1 VAAGVTFGNVR
12 LALRAL
18 GSTRL
23 RTTLTLLGVLIGTAA
38 VILLVGVVSGS
49 KSLVQR
55 RMEALGT
62 KAVWVVANENPD
74 NGVGTRAR
82 FTRLRPA
89 DVDALRDRNRAPDV
103 VSVEPVAKTLITVT
117 WEGTTYNPA
126 TFAATPPGLA
136 PIYNVQLSRG
146 VFYSDGDEADHARVA
161 VLGQEVVDHLIEKGV
176 DPVGQ
181 KISINNVAFKVI
193 GVMEKKGTI
202 AQYDQDDIVFVPLS
216 TAVDSLTGHIDSYF
230 VVGILAGSPE
240 AVPAVKAQVDS
251 VLRQA
256 HGLGPGDSADYMIL
270 TAADLVLSTDSVSGR
285 FNQLLLA
292 VALIS
297 LTIGGIGVMN
307 IMLVSVT
314 ERTHEIGIRKALGAQ
329 RQDIRS
335 QFLTEAVIVSL
346 AGGLL
351 GIVAGLAATHHPLGE
366 IHPEGSLT
374 AVLAA
379 LSVSAV
385 VGVVSGV
392 YPAERA
398 ARMTPVEALR
408 YE

>member
-1 VAAGVTFGNVR
+1 MTIGNVR

-38 VILLVGVVSGS
+38 VILLVGVVTGS
-49 KSLVQR
+49 RSLVQR

-74 NGVGTRAR
+74 NGTGTRSR
-82 FTRLRPA
+82 FSRLEPD
-89 DVDALRDRNRAPDV
+89 DVEALRRPDRAPDIV
-103 VSVEPVAKTLITVT
+103 TVEPVAKALVTAT
-117 WEGTTYNPA
+117 WEGFTYSPA

-136 PIYNVQLSRG
+136 PIYNVKLSSG
-146 VFYSDGDEADHARVA
+146 VFYSEVDEADHARVA
-161 VLGQEVVDHLIEKGV
+161 VLGAEVVDHLFEKGIE
-176 DPVGQ
+176 PEGQ
-181 KISINNVAFKVI
+181 KISLNNVAFKVV
-193 GVMEKKGTI
+193 GVMERKGTI
-202 AQYDQDDIVFVPLS
+202 AQYNQDDIIFVPLS
-216 TAVDSLTGHIDSYF
+216 TAVDSLTGHVDSYF
-230 VVGILAGSPE
+230 VLGIMAGSPDQ
-240 AVPAVKAQVDS
+240 VPAVKAQVDA
-251 VLRQA
+251 VLRQS
-256 HGLGPGDSADYMIL
+256 HGLSPTDSADYMIL
-270 TAADLVLSTDSVSGR
+270 TAADLVRSTDSVSGR

-314 ERTHEIGIRKALGAQ
+314 ERTQEIGIRKALGAQ
-329 RQDIRS
+329 RHDIRS
-335 QFLTEAVIVSL
+335 QFLIEAVIVSL
-346 AGGLL
+346 LGGAL

-366 IHPEGSLT
+366 IRPEGSLV

-379 LSVSAV
+379 
-385 VGVVSGV
+385 VGVSVAVGVLSGV

-398 ARMTPVEALR
+398 ARMTPIEALR
-408 YE
+408 FE

>member
-1 VAAGVTFGNVR
+1 VTITNVR

-23 RTTLTLLGVLIGTAA
+23 RTALTLLGVLIGTAA
-38 VILLVGVVSGS
+38 VILLVGVVTGS
-49 KSLVQR
+49 KSLLQS
-55 RMEALGT
+55 RMDALGT
-62 KAVWVVANENPD
+62 KAVWVLANENPD
-74 NGVGTRAR
+74 GGTGTRSR
-82 FTRLRPA
+82 FSRLRPA
-89 DVDALRDRNRAPDV
+89 DVEALRRRDRAPDIV
-103 VSVEPVAKTLITVT
+103 TVEPVAKALVTAT
-117 WEGTTYNPA
+117 WENVSYSPA

-136 PIYNVQLSRG
+136 PIYNVRLSSG
-146 VFYSDGDEADHARVA
+146 VFYSDVDETDHARVA
-161 VLGQEVVDHLIEKGV
+161 VLGAEVVDHLFDHGV

-181 KISINNVAFKVI
+181 KISLNNVAFRVI
-193 GVMEKKGTI
+193 GVMARKGTI
-202 AQYDQDDIVFVPLS
+202 AQYNQDDIIFVPLS

-230 VVGILAGSPE
+230 VLGVLAASPDL
-240 AVPAVKAQVDS
+240 VPAVKGQVDR

-256 HGLGPGDSADYMIL
+256 HGLAPGDSPDYAIL
-270 TAADLVLSTDSVSGR
+270 TAADLVASTDTVSGR

-314 ERTHEIGIRKALGAQ
+314 ERTREIGIRKALGAQ
-329 RQDIRS
+329 RHDIRF
-335 QFLTEAVIVSL
+335 QFLIEAVIVSL

-351 GIVAGLAATHHPLGE
+351 GVVTGLAATRHPLGD
-366 IHPEGSLT
+366 IHPEGSIV

-379 LSVSAV
+379 VMVSVA

-398 ARMTPVEALR
+398 ARMTPIDALR

>member
-1 VAAGVTFGNVR
+1 MGNVR

-38 VILLVGVVSGS
+38 VILLVGVVTGS
-49 KSLVQR
+49 KSLLQH
-55 RMEALGT
+55 RMDALGT
-62 KAVWVVANENPD
+62 RAVWVLANNNPD
-74 NGVGTRAR
+74 DGVGTRSR
-82 FTRLRPA
+82 FSRLRPQ
-89 DVDALRDRNRAPDV
+89 DVDALRKVDRAPDIV
-103 VSVEPVAKTLITVT
+103 AVEPVAKTLVTVT
-117 WEGTTYNPA
+117 WENVSYSPA
-126 TFAATPPGLA
+126 SFAATPPGLA
-136 PIYNVQLSRG
+136 PIYNVKLSRG
-146 VFYSDGDEADHARVA
+146 VFYNETDESDHARVA
-161 VLGQEVVDHLIEKGV
+161 VLGAEVVDHLFDHGV

-181 KISINNVAFKVI
+181 KISLNNVAFKVI
-193 GVMEKKGTI
+193 GVMERKGTV
-202 AQYDQDDIVFVPLS
+202 AQYNQDDIIFVPLS
-216 TAVDSLTGHIDSYF
+216 TAVDSLTGHVDSYF
-230 VVGILAGSPE
+230 VLGVLAASPE
-240 AVPAVKAQVDS
+240 AVPAVKGEVDR
-251 VLRQA
+251 VLRQS
-256 HGLGPGDSADYMIL
+256 HGLAPGDSADYMIL
-270 TAADLVLSTDSVSGR
+270 TAADLVASTDTVSGR

-329 RQDIRS
+329 RHDIRS

-346 AGGLL
+346 CGGVL
-351 GIVAGLAATHHPLGE
+351 GIVAGLAATRHPLGE
-366 IHPEGSLT
+366 IHPEASVV

-379 LSVSAV
+379 MLVSVA

-398 ARMTPVEALR
+398 ARMTPMDALR

>member
-1 VAAGVTFGNVR
+1 VTLSNVR

-18 GSTRL
+18 AATRL
-23 RTTLTLLGVLIGTAA
+23 RTALTLLGVLIGTAA

-49 KSLVQR
+49 RSLVER

-62 KAVWVVANENPD
+62 RAVWILTNDNPD
-74 NGVGTRAR
+74 NGTGTRSR
-82 FTRLRPA
+82 FTRLRPS
-89 DVDALRDRNRAPDV
+89 DVAALKDHDRAPDV
-103 VSVEPVAKTLITVT
+103 VSVQPVAKTQVTVT

-126 TFAATPPGLA
+126 SFAATPPGLA
-136 PIYNVQLSRG
+136 AIYNVKLSRG
-146 VFYSDGDEADHARVA
+146 VFYGDADEADHARVA
-161 VLGQEVVDHLIEKGV
+161 VLGQEVVDHLFDHGV

-181 KISINNVAFKVI
+181 KISLNNVAFKVV
-193 GVMEKKGTI
+193 GVMQRKGTI
-202 AQYDQDDIVFVPLS
+202 ATYNQDDIIFVPLS
-216 TAVDSLTGHIDSYF
+216 TAVDSLTGHVDSYY
-230 VVGILAGSPE
+230 VVGVLAGAPE

-256 HGLGPGDSADYMIL
+256 HGLAPGDSPDYMIL

-297 LTIGGIGVMN
+297 LTVGGIGVMN

-314 ERTHEIGIRKALGAQ
+314 ERTQEIGIRKALGAQ

-346 AGGLL
+346 LGGVL

-366 IHPEGSLT
+366 IRPEGSLV

-379 LSVSAV
+379 
-385 VGVVSGV
+385 VGVSVFVGVLSGV

-398 ARMTPVEALR
+398 ARMTPIEALR
-408 YE
+408 FE

>member
-1 VAAGVTFGNVR
+1 VTIGNVR

-18 GSTRL
+18 SATRL
-23 RTTLTLLGVLIGTAA
+23 RTTLTLLGVLIGTGA
-38 VILLVGVVSGS
+38 VILLIGVVTGS
-49 KSLVQR
+49 RSLVQR

-62 KAVWVVANENPD
+62 KAVWVIANENPD
-74 NGVGTRAR
+74 NGVGTRSR
-82 FTRLRPA
+82 FSRLRPV
-89 DVDALRDRNRAPDV
+89 DVAALKDHDRAPDI
-103 VSVEPVAKTLITVT
+103 VSVEPVAKTLVTAT
-117 WEGTTYNPA
+117 WEGVTYSPA

-136 PIYNVQLSRG
+136 PIYNVHLSRG
-146 VFYSDGDEADHARVA
+146 VFYSEVDETDHARVA
-161 VLGQEVVDHLIEKGV
+161 VLGQDVVDHLFDRGV

-181 KISINNVAFKVI
+181 KISLNNVAFKVI

-202 AQYDQDDIVFVPLS
+202 AQYNQDDIIFVPLS
-216 TAVDSLTGHIDSYF
+216 TAVDSLTGHVDSYF
-230 VVGILAGSPE
+230 VVGILAPTPDL
-240 AVPAVKAQVDS
+240 VPAVKTQVDT

-314 ERTHEIGIRKALGAQ
+314 ERTHEIGIRKALGA
-329 RQDIRS
+329 RRHDIRS

-346 AGGLL
+346 TGGLL
-351 GIVAGLAATHHPLGE
+351 GVAAGLAATRHHLGD
-366 IHPEGSLT
+366 IRPEGSLT

-379 LSVSAV
+379 LVVSAV

-398 ARMTPVEALR
+398 ARMTPIDALR
-408 YE
+408 WE